1 MAQTQPNP
9 LHGAADTARGDDVP
23 RIDLSHTVAFLLAGG
38 QGARLHELTA
48 RECKPALHFA
58 GRHRIV
64 DFSMANALRSG
75 LRHMVVATQY
85 HPGTLTR
92 HLTQVWGQAFA
103 KGGEVQLRD
112 ARHVRGS
119 GLYQGTA
126 DAVRAN
132 ITVLD
137 DLGAQEVIVL
147 SGDHVYHMDYA
158 RMIAAHRASGASV
171 TVAAMPVLLGD
182 ASRFGVISAN
192 AAGAILAFAEK
203 PAQPAAMPGDPD
215 YALASMGV
223 YVFSWAW
230 LRARLLA
237 APTAQDFGHD
247 VIPEAVAAADA
258 HLYTWSGEKG
268 RAAYWRDVG
277 TLDTYRTSSLDFVAP
292 PYPFPL
298 PAVAGILAGIPT
310 GLAASR
316 SRFRAELQTGGLHIM
331 SPLVRP
337 GLAQRWSVLD
347 ETVLMP
353 GVRVSPGVRLTRCI
367 VAPGTG
373 LPDGLVVGEDA
384 DDDKRWFRVTEG
396 GTTLITTAMLARRAA
411 MRAPLFGSWRPKVRP
426 T

>member
-1 MAQTQPNP
+1 MSKIQPDP
-9 LHGAADTARGDDVP
+9 SHAAAPAAHVSITP
-23 RIDLSHTVAFLLAGG
+23 QIDLSRTVAFLLAGG
-38 QGARLHELTA
+38 QGLRLHELTA
-48 RECKPALHFA
+48 QECKPALHFA

-85 HPGTLTR
+85 RPGTLTR

-103 KGGEVQLRD
+103 QGGAVQLRD
-112 ARHVRGS
+112 ARHVGGS
-119 GLYQGTA
+119 GVYQGTA

-137 DLGAQEVIVL
+137 DLGAEEVIVL

-171 TVAAMPVLLGD
+171 TVAATPVPLDD

-192 AAGAILAFAEK
+192 ASGAILAFAEK
-203 PAQPAAMPGDPD
+203 PAAPEPMPDDPG
-215 YALASMGV
+215 YAFASMGV
-223 YVFSWAW
+223 YAFSWPW
-230 LRARLLA
+230 LRALLLA
-237 APTAQDFGHD
+237 APAAQDFGHD
-247 VIPEAVAAADA
+247 VIPQAVAAADA
-258 HLYTWSGEKG
+258 HLYAWSGEKG

-277 TLDTYRTSSLDFVAP
+277 TLDTYRTSSLDFAAP

-316 SRFRAELQTGGLHIM
+316 SRFRAELLTGGMQIM
-331 SPLVRP
+331 SPLLRP

-384 DDDKRWFRVTEG
+384 DEDKRWFRVTDG
-396 GTTLITTAMLARRAA
+396 GTTLITTTMLARRTAL
-411 MRAPLFGSWRPKVRP
+411 RAPLFSWWRPEVQP
-426 T
+426 I